1 MTPKVQFHGKD
12 TRFLLITV
20 MLVILTLAAIIVSA
34 GMGYIAIGQSDILR
48 VIGARL
54 FSSNSL
60 VANLDPS
67 IPYVVMDVRLPRILT
82 AALVGAGLALSGVI
96 YQGILL
102 NPLADPYTLGI
113 SSGAAFGASLALLA
127 NISMLGFFS
136 TPLFAFTGAVATLL
150 LVMRLSTFNG
160 QISAQ
165 TLILSGVIVGA
176 ILSAGISF
184 MKYIA
189 DEQVAVI
196 IFWLMGSFASA
207 TWGGV
212 VLVLLTVFAGL
223 GVTLFFARDLNIM
236 SLGRRSSD
244 SLGVDTA
251 RVRRMLLLSASFV
264 AAVCVAVTGI
274 IGFIGLIVPH
284 LMRYIVGPDNRKL
297 IPASA
302 LAGAVLLLTADTI
315 TRAVLP
321 VEVPI
326 GVLTAL
332 IGGPF
337 FCVIFRQ
344 KQKGK
349 FYE

>member
-1 MTPKVQFHGKD
+1 MRSPVDKKNILFTCC
-12 TRFLLITV
+12 LLALLLCT
-20 MLVILTLAAIIVSA
+20 IIAST
-34 GMGYIAIGQSDILR
+34 GMGYMQIEWQDILK
-48 VIGARL
+48 VIASNIFGAPDL
-54 FSSNSL
+54 ASS
-60 VANLDPS
+60 VEPS

-113 SSGAAFGASLALLA
+113 SSGAAFGASIALLA
-127 NISMLGFFS
+127 NISLLGHFS
-136 TPLFAFTGAVATLL
+136 TPLFAFIGAIATLFV
-150 LVMRLSTFNG
+150 VMRLSTFNG
-160 QISAQ
+160 LISAQ

-184 MKYIA
+184 LKYLA
-189 DEQVAVI
+189 DEQVAII
-196 IFWLMGSFASA
+196 IFWLMGSFGSS
-207 TWGGV
+207 TWSGV
-212 VLVLLTVFAGL
+212 ILLLVTVLLGL
-223 GVTLFFARDLNIM
+223 LVTLYFSRDLNIM
-236 SLGRRSSD
+236 SLGKRSSD
-244 SLGVDTA
+244 SLGVETA
-251 RVRRMLLLSASFV
+251 NIRKILLLSASFV
-264 AAVCVAVTGI
+264 TAICVALTGI

-284 LMRYIVGPDNRKL
+284 LMRYLVGPDNRKL
-297 IPASA
+297 LPASA
-302 LAGAVLLLTADTI
+302 LAGAILLLIADTV

-321 VEVPI
+321 IEVPI

-349 FYE
+349 IYE

>member
-1 MTPKVQFHGKD
+1 MHRHTEKKF
-12 TRFLLITV
+12 FLLACTLLLAVCATV
-20 MLVILTLAAIIVSA
+20 IVSS
-34 GMGYIAIGQSDILR
+34 GMGYMAIGITDILR
-48 VIGARL
+48 VIAAE
-54 FSSNSL
+54 FSGDQAL
-60 VANLDPS
+60 LGQIDPS
-67 IPYVVMDVRLPRILT
+67 VPYVVMEVRFPRILT
-82 AALVGAGLALSGVI
+82 AAFVGGGLALSGAI

-127 NISMLGFFS
+127 NVTMLGHFS
-136 TPLFAFTGAVATLL
+136 TPVFAFVGAVLTLL
-150 LVMRLSTFNG
+150 VVMRLSTFNG

-184 MKYIA
+184 LKYLA

-196 IFWLMGSFASA
+196 IFWLMGSFGSSSWNGA
-207 TWGGV
+207 
-212 VLVLLTVFAGL
+212 LLTGSALVFGL
-223 GVTLFFARDLNIM
+223 FVTLYYGRDLNIM

-251 RVRRMLLLSASFV
+251 TVRKILLLTASLV
-264 AAVCVAVTGI
+264 AAICVAVTGI

-284 LMRYIVGPDNRKL
+284 LMRYVVGPDHRRL
-297 IPASA
+297 LPVSV
-302 LAGAVLLLTADTI
+302 LAGAILLLTADTV

-337 FCVIFRQ
+337 FCIIFRQ

-349 FYE
+349 SYE

>member
-1 MTPKVQFHGKD
+1 MKPVANKQYLLL
-12 TRFLLITV
+12 FLLLSFMTIGSI
-20 MLVILTLAAIIVSA
+20 ILSTA
-34 GMGYIAIGQSDILR
+34 MGYIPIDPADIFR
-48 VIGARL
+48 SVAARITGDET
-54 FSSNSL
+54 FIKNMQASL
-60 VANLDPS
+60 
-67 IPYVVMDVRLPRILT
+67 PYVIVDVRLPRILT
-82 AALVGAGLALSGVI
+82 SATVGAGLAISGVI

-113 SSGAAFGASLALLA
+113 SSGAAFGASLALLG
-127 NISMLGFFS
+127 NIAMLGLFS
-136 TPLFAFTGAVATLL
+136 TPLFAFVGALITLF

-184 MKYIA
+184 MKYLA
-189 DEQVAVI
+189 DEQVGVI
-196 IFWLMGSFASA
+196 IFWLMGSFASS
-207 TWGGV
+207 TWDGV
-212 VLVLLTVFAGL
+212 FLTASALLCTL
-223 GVTLFFARDLNIM
+223 IITLFYSRDLNIM
-236 SLGRRSSD
+236 SLGKRSSD

-251 RVRRMLLLSASFV
+251 KVRKILLITASFMT
-264 AAVCVAVTGI
+264 AICVSIAGI

-297 IPASA
+297 LPVSA
-302 LAGAVLLLTADTI
+302 LAGAILLITADTT

-332 IGGPF
+332 IGGPC
-337 FCVIFRQ
+337 FCFIFRQ
-344 KQKGK
+344 KQKGNI
-349 FYE
+349 YE

>member
-1 MTPKVQFHGKD
+1 LVALEFFLNTCRLCRHSGIPERDVVHPYLCLPALLILSDFITLKD
-12 TRFLLITV
+12 LNLLVDDVSLAEEVFEFLVEFLLFF
-20 MLVILTLAAIIVSA
+20 L
-34 GMGYIAIGQSDILR
+34 
-48 VIGARL
+48 L
-54 FSSNSL
+54 FFESS
-60 VANLDPS
+60 
-67 IPYVVMDVRLPRILT
+67 
-82 AALVGAGLALSGVI
+82 
-96 YQGILL
+96 GILL

-127 NISMLGFFS
+127 NVSMLGHFS
-136 TPLFAFTGAVATLL
+136 TPVFAFVGAILTLI

-184 MKYIA
+184 LKYLA
-189 DEQVAVI
+189 DEQVAII
-196 IFWLMGSFASA
+196 IFWLMGSFASS
-207 TWGGV
+207 TWNG
-212 VLVLLTVFAGL
+212 VLLVGASLIFGML
-223 GVTLFFARDLNIM
+223 VTLYYGRDLNIM

-244 SLGVDTA
+244 TLGVETA
-251 RVRRMLLLSASFV
+251 KVRKILLLTASLV
-264 AAVCVAVTGI
+264 TAICVAVTGI

-284 LMRYIVGPDNRKL
+284 LMRYLVGPDNRKL
-297 IPASA
+297 LPVSA
-302 LAGAVLLLTADTI
+302 LAGAILLLLADTM

-337 FCVIFRQ
+337 FCIIFRQ

-349 FYE
+349 SYE

>member
-1 MTPKVQFHGKD
+1 MGSGKIN
-12 TRFLLITV
+12 TFSMLITLLLLALLFCV
-20 MLVILTLAAIIVSA
+20 MISTSLGFMSISFSEIVRTVFAAIT
-34 GMGYIAIGQSDILR
+34 GQRD
-48 VIGARL
+48 
-54 FSSNSL
+54 SL
-60 VANLDPS
+60 QLTDPS
-67 IPYVVMDVRLPRILT
+67 VPYVLLDVRLPRILT

-127 NISMLGFFS
+127 NLTMIGIFS
-136 TPLFAFTGAVATLL
+136 TPMFAFFGAIATLFT
-150 LVMRLSTFNG
+150 VMRLSTFNG

-184 MKYIA
+184 MKYLA
-189 DEQVAVI
+189 DEQVAII
-196 IFWLMGSFASA
+196 IFWLMGSFASS
-207 TWGGV
+207 TWSG
-212 VLVLLTVFAGL
+212 VLLLVASL
-223 GVTLFFARDLNIM
+223 VVTLAVTMFYSRDLNIM

-244 SLGVDTA
+244 SLGVETA
-251 RVRRMLLLSASFV
+251 KVRKILLLGASFMT
-264 AAVCVAVTGI
+264 AVCVAVTGI

-284 LMRYIVGPDNRKL
+284 LMRYLVGPDNRRL

-302 LAGAVLLLTADTI
+302 LAGAILLLMADTL

-337 FCVIFRQ
+337 FCLIFRQ
-344 KQKGK
+344 KQKGRS
-349 FYE
+349 YD

>member
-1 MTPKVQFHGKD
+1 MSRPPDK
-12 TRFLLITV
+12 RYYFLTCC
-20 MLVILTLAAIIVSA
+20 LALGTIATIIVST
-34 GMGYIAIGQSDILR
+34 GMGFMTIGSGEIFR
-48 VIGARL
+48 IIGAKV
-54 FSSNSL
+54 FSYPDL
-60 VANLDPS
+60 IHGLDEATY
-67 IPYVVMDVRLPRILT
+67 YVVMDVRLPRILT
-82 AALVGAGLALSGVI
+82 AALVGAGLAISGVI

-113 SSGAAFGASLALLA
+113 SSGAAFGASVALLA
-127 NISMLGFFS
+127 NLTLLGQFS
-136 TPLFAFTGAVATLL
+136 TPLFAFIGAIATLAV
-150 LVMRLSTFNG
+150 VMRLSTFNG

-184 MKYIA
+184 LKYLA
-189 DEQVAVI
+189 DEQVAII

-207 TWGGV
+207 TWKGV
-212 VLVLLTVFAGL
+212 CLLVATIIFGISISYYF
-223 GVTLFFARDLNIM
+223 GRDLNIM

-244 SLGVDTA
+244 SLGVETA
-251 RVRRMLLLSASFV
+251 KIRKVLLLSASLV
-264 AAVCVAVTGI
+264 TAVCVAITGI

-284 LMRYIVGPDNRKL
+284 LMRYIIGPDNRKL
-297 IPASA
+297 IPCSA
-302 LAGAVLLLTADTI
+302 FAGAILLLLADTL

-337 FCVIFRQ
+337 FCLIFRQ
-344 KQKGK
+344 KQKGRS
-349 FYE
+349 YD

>member
-1 MTPKVQFHGKD
+1 MYRHSEKK
-12 TRFLLITV
+12 FLF
-20 MLVILTLAAIIVSA
+20 LTLALILCTLLTVIVST
-34 GMGYIAIGQSDILR
+34 GMGYMSIEPRDILR
-48 VIGARL
+48 IIGA
-54 FSSNSL
+54 SVVGDNSL
-60 VANLDPS
+60 MDGIEASV
-67 IPYVVMDVRLPRILT
+67 PYVVMDVRLPRILT
-82 AALVGAGLALSGVI
+82 AALVGGGLALSGVI

-127 NISMLGFFS
+127 NISLLGHFS
-136 TPLFAFTGAVATLL
+136 IPVFAFAGAVLTLL

-184 MKYIA
+184 LKYLA

-196 IFWLMGSFASA
+196 IFWLMGSFASSS
-207 TWGGV
+207 WSG
-212 VLVLLTVFAGL
+212 VLLVGVAVIFGTL
-223 GVTLFFARDLNIM
+223 VTLFYGRDLNIM

-244 SLGVDTA
+244 SLGVETA
-251 RVRRMLLLSASFV
+251 RVRTILLLTASLV
-264 AAVCVAVTGI
+264 AAICVAVTGI

-284 LMRYIVGPDNRKL
+284 LMRYLVGPDNRKL
-297 IPASA
+297 LPVSA
-302 LAGAVLLLTADTI
+302 LAGAILLLLADTI

-349 FYE
+349 SYE

>member
-1 MTPKVQFHGKD
+1 MNRSQNI
-12 TRFLLITV
+12 RFILLICCLAVGTV
-20 MLVILTLAAIIVSA
+20 ITVVLST
-34 GMGYIAIGQSDILR
+34 GMGFMTISSGDIFR
-48 VIGARL
+48 AIGARIFADPDL
-54 FSSNSL
+54 IKG
-60 VANLDPS
+60 LDSS

-82 AALVGAGLALSGVI
+82 AALVGAGLAISGVI

-113 SSGAAFGASLALLA
+113 SSGAAFGASIALLA
-127 NISMLGFFS
+127 NLTLLGAFS
-136 TPLFAFTGAVATLL
+136 TPLFAFIGAIITLVV
-150 LVMRLSTFNG
+150 VMRLSTFNG

-184 MKYIA
+184 LKYIA
-189 DEQVAVI
+189 DEQVAII
-196 IFWLMGSFASA
+196 IFWLMGSFASSTWNGVGLILA
-207 TWGGV
+207 TVIFGV
-212 VLVLLTVFAGL
+212 VISYYYG
-223 GVTLFFARDLNIM
+223 RDLNIM

-244 SLGVDTA
+244 SLGVETA
-251 RVRRMLLLSASFV
+251 KIRKILLLSASFV
-264 AAVCVAVTGI
+264 TAVCVAITGI

-284 LMRYIVGPDNRKL
+284 LMRYIIGPDNRKL

-302 LAGAVLLLTADTI
+302 FAGAILLLLADTL

-337 FCVIFRQ
+337 FCIIFRQ
-344 KQKGK
+344 KQKGRA
-349 FYE
+349 YD

>member
-1 MTPKVQFHGKD
+1 MLRHSDKKF
-12 TRFLLITV
+12 FLLTLI
-20 MLVILTLAAIIVSA
+20 LAACTVLTIIVST
-34 GMGYIAIGQSDILR
+34 GMGYMTIGPEGILR
-48 VIGARL
+48 VIGAHL
-54 FSSNSL
+54 TGNQTL
-60 VANLDPS
+60 IDGLEKTV
-67 IPYVVMDVRLPRILT
+67 PYVVMDVRLPRILT
-82 AALVGAGLALSGVI
+82 AALVGAGLAMSGVI

-127 NISMLGFFS
+127 NITLFGHFS
-136 TPLFAFTGAVATLL
+136 TPLFAFVGAILTLL
-150 LVMRLSTFNG
+150 TVMRLSTFNG
-160 QISAQ
+160 IISAQ

-184 MKYIA
+184 LKYLA
-189 DEQVAVI
+189 DEQVAII
-196 IFWLMGSFASA
+196 IFWLMGSFASS
-207 TWGGV
+207 TWKGV
-212 VLVLLTVFAGL
+212 GLVGCAVLFGAAI
-223 GVTLFFARDLNIM
+223 TLFYGRDLNIM

-244 SLGVDTA
+244 SLGVETA
-251 RVRRMLLLSASFV
+251 KVRKILLLVASLV
-264 AAVCVAVTGI
+264 TAVCVAVTGI

-284 LMRYIVGPDNRKL
+284 LMRYLVGPDNRKL
-297 IPASA
+297 LPASTF
-302 LAGAVLLLTADTI
+302 AGAILLLLADTV

-344 KQKGK
+344 KQKGRS
-349 FYE
+349 YE

>member
-1 MTPKVQFHGKD
+1 MLRHSNKKF
-12 TRFLLITV
+12 FLLT
-20 MLVILTLAAIIVSA
+20 LLLAACTVLTIIVST
-34 GMGYIAIGQSDILR
+34 GMGYMAIGPENIFR
-48 VIGARL
+48 VIGAHL
-54 FSSNSL
+54 LGNEAL
-60 VANLDPS
+60 VDGLEKTV
-67 IPYVVMDVRLPRILT
+67 PYVVMDVRLPRILT
-82 AALVGAGLALSGVI
+82 AALVGAGLAMSGVI

-127 NISMLGFFS
+127 NITLFGHFS
-136 TPLFAFTGAVATLL
+136 TPLFAFVGAILTLL
-150 LVMRLSTFNG
+150 TVMRLSTFNG
-160 QISAQ
+160 LISAQ

-184 MKYIA
+184 LKYLA
-189 DEQVAVI
+189 DEQVAII
-196 IFWLMGSFASA
+196 IFWLMGSFASS
-207 TWGGV
+207 TWKGV
-212 VLVLLTVFAGL
+212 ALVGCAVLFGAA
-223 GVTLFFARDLNIM
+223 VTLFFGRDLNIM

-244 SLGVDTA
+244 SLGVETA
-251 RVRRMLLLSASFV
+251 RVRKILLLTASLV
-264 AAVCVAVTGI
+264 TAVCVAVTGI

-284 LMRYIVGPDNRKL
+284 LMRYLVGPDNRRL
-297 IPASA
+297 LPASA
-302 LAGAVLLLTADTI
+302 FAGAILLLLADTL

-344 KQKGK
+344 KQKGRS
-349 FYE
+349 YE

>member
-1 MTPKVQFHGKD
+1 MLRHSDKKF
-12 TRFLLITV
+12 FLLT
-20 MLVILTLAAIIVSA
+20 LLLAACTVLTIIVST
-34 GMGYIAIGQSDILR
+34 GMGYMTIGAEDILR
-48 VIGARL
+48 VIGAQL
-54 FSSNSL
+54 MGKEAL
-60 VANLDPS
+60 LEGLEKTV
-67 IPYVVMDVRLPRILT
+67 PYVVIGVRLPRILT
-82 AALVGAGLALSGVI
+82 AALVGAGLAISGVI

-127 NISMLGFFS
+127 NITLFGHFS
-136 TPLFAFTGAVATLL
+136 TPAFAFAGAILTLVA
-150 LVMRLSTFNG
+150 VMRLSTFNG

-184 MKYIA
+184 LKYLA
-189 DEQVAVI
+189 DEQVAII
-196 IFWLMGSFASA
+196 IFWLMGSFASS
-207 TWGGV
+207 TWQ
-212 VLVLLTVFAGL
+212 
-223 GVTLFFARDLNIM
+223 GVTLVGVALVAGTAITLFYSRDLNIM

-244 SLGVDTA
+244 SLGVETA
-251 RVRRMLLLSASFV
+251 KVRKILLLTASFMT
-264 AAVCVAVTGI
+264 AVCVAVTGI

-284 LMRYIVGPDNRKL
+284 LMRYLVGPDNRKL
-297 IPASA
+297 LPASA
-302 LAGAVLLLTADTI
+302 LAGAILLLLADTL

-337 FCVIFRQ
+337 FCIIFRQ
-344 KQKGK
+344 KQKGRT
-349 FYE
+349 YE

>member
-1 MTPKVQFHGKD
+1 MLRTSDSK
-12 TRFLLITV
+12 FLFITLLLAACTV
-20 MLVILTLAAIIVSA
+20 LVIIFST
-34 GMGYIAIGQSDILR
+34 GMGYMAIDAESILR
-48 VIGARL
+48 VIGAHL
-54 FSSNSL
+54 LGDSTL
-60 VANLDPS
+60 MDGMEKT

-82 AALVGAGLALSGVI
+82 AALVGAGLAMSGVI

-127 NISMLGFFS
+127 NISLFGHFS
-136 TPLFAFTGAVATLL
+136 TPLFAFFGAIATLL
-150 LVMRLSTFNG
+150 TVMRLSTFSG

-184 MKYIA
+184 LKYLA
-189 DEQVAVI
+189 DEQVAII

-207 TWGGV
+207 TWKGVGLVGGT
-212 VLVLLTVFAGL
+212 VLFGGIMSLYYG
-223 GVTLFFARDLNIM
+223 RDLNIM

-251 RVRRMLLLSASFV
+251 TVRKILLLVASLV
-264 AAVCVAVTGI
+264 TAVCVAVTGI

-284 LMRYIVGPDNRKL
+284 LMRYLVGPDNRKL
-297 IPASA
+297 LPASA
-302 LAGAVLLLTADTI
+302 FAGAILLLLADTV

-337 FCVIFRQ
+337 FCLIFRR

-349 FYE
+349 SYE

>member
-1 MTPKVQFHGKD
+1 MLRHSDKRF
-12 TRFLLITV
+12 FLLTLVLAVCTV
-20 MLVILTLAAIIVSA
+20 LAIILST
-34 GMGYIAIGQSDILR
+34 GMGYMTIGAEDILR
-48 VIGARL
+48 VIGAHIMGKET
-54 FSSNSL
+54 L
-60 VANLDPS
+60 VDGLEKTV
-67 IPYVVMDVRLPRILT
+67 PYVVMEVRLPRILT
-82 AALVGAGLALSGVI
+82 ATLVGAGLAISGVI

-127 NISMLGFFS
+127 NVTMFGHFS
-136 TPLFAFTGAVATLL
+136 TPLFAFVGAILTLL
-150 LVMRLSTFNG
+150 TVMRLSTFNG

-184 MKYIA
+184 LKYLA
-189 DEQVAVI
+189 DEQVAII
-196 IFWLMGSFASA
+196 IFWLMGSFASS
-207 TWGGV
+207 TWQGV
-212 VLVLLTVFAGL
+212 ALVGSALLVGTAI
-223 GVTLFFARDLNIM
+223 TLFYGRDLNIM

-244 SLGVDTA
+244 SLGVETTK
-251 RVRRMLLLSASFV
+251 VRKILLLTASFI

-284 LMRYIVGPDNRKL
+284 LMRYLVGPDNRKL
-297 IPASA
+297 LPSSA
-302 LAGAVLLLTADTI
+302 FAGAILLLLADTL

-337 FCVIFRQ
+337 FCIIFRQ

-349 FYE
+349 TYE